1 MGNGL
6 HQRLSQS
13 ERKLSPW
20 EADGSRL
27 EYAGPFYFDLEI
39 ICSTT
44 FDSWLRSC
52 EWHKG
57 KKHRHPHL
65 NHLLLPKLYRRL
77 LTRKAGDCVQRGD
90 HHYPPASRN
99 LATTAW
105 QAAHRRRHACRD
117 SPLATIA
124 RLSLLPVREDDAD
137 R

>member
-44 FDSWLRSC
+44 FDSWLRSW

-65 NHLLLPKLYRRL
+65 NHLRLLPTPYRRL
-77 LTRKAGDCVQRGD
+77 LTRKGRLRSTRRPPLPACVTESRDCGV
-90 HHYPPASRN
+90 ASSESQ
-99 LATTAW
+99 AT
-105 QAAHRRRHACRD
+105 RL
-117 SPLATIA
+117 PLQSAP
-124 RLSLLPVREDDAD
+124 RLGESVCSL
-137 R
+137 